1 MNTKE
6 KNVRAED
13 EILLRRTDVENITGL
28 TRSGIYEG
36 MRQGTFPKPVRLGN
50 NSVAWVNSEI
60 RQWIQDLIKKR
71 DDNK

>member
-36 MRQGTFPKPVRLGN
+36 MRKGTFPEPVRLGN